1 MLGRYNLKKKKNN
14 NDLKDSFQ
22 HLLIRNS
29 TNFGRVWLNYFIKMN
44 FLAQQF
50 LDFAVDFLRP
60 DNSNLFWEEIVE
72 EPINF
77 DNFEALFAKVTVES
91 KRKTNANKAKAKVV
105 QVRVSFAWK
114 IQISLIGCDLY
125 EWSRLIRLSMY

>member
-1 MLGRYNLKKKKNN
+1 
-14 NDLKDSFQ
+14 
-22 HLLIRNS
+22 
-29 TNFGRVWLNYFIKMN
+29 MN

-114 IQISLIGCDLY
+114 LQISLIGCDLY